1 MKVIP
6 RYWVRRGVAVGAL
19 LLTAVMLSACIEAN
33 SASTINPDL
42 TGTTTLRIGISKV
55 ALQTIAQ
62 IGSNLGGTPTPGA
75 GSTDNP
81 FGDLNT
87 QATAMGGTVT
97 PYDNADFT
105 GVEIAFT
112 FNSLDEMQKQINS
125 ILGDQS
131 GSSGSSD
138 PSTSSS
144 SSNPL
149 SGAGPSALIQITAQD
164 TGSTVRIDGT
174 VDPLSELNDPAATAG
189 APPGLDLTAILAGGG
204 KVELSFTMPGS
215 INAAD
220 SLATQDGTTV
230 SWSFKVGDPKATI
243 FVESAKG

>member
-1 MKVIP
+1 MTVIS
-6 RYWVRRGVAVGAL
+6 RHWVRRGIAVGAL

-42 TGTTTLRIGISKV
+42 TGTTKLRIGISKV
-55 ALQTIAQ
+55 ALQTISQ
-62 IGSNLGGTPTPGA
+62 IGSSLGGTPTPDSTGS
-75 GSTDNP
+75 STDNP

-87 QATAMGGTVT
+87 QASALGGTVT
-97 PYDNADFT
+97 PYDTPDFT

-125 ILGDQS
+125 VLGDQS
-131 GSSGSSD
+131 GSSGSSG
-138 PSTSSS
+138 SSS
-144 SSNPL
+144 SSSPL
-149 SGAGPSALIQITAQD
+149 SGAPSSLIQITAQD

-189 APPGLDLTAILAGGG
+189 APPGLDLTALLSGGG

-215 INAAD
+215 INTAD

-243 FVESAKG
+243 FVESAKS

>member
-1 MKVIP
+1 MTVIS
-6 RYWVRRGVAVGAL
+6 RHWVRRGIAVGAL

-42 TGTTTLRIGISKV
+42 TGTTKLRIGISKV
-55 ALQTIAQ
+55 ALQTISQ
-62 IGSNLGGTPTPGA
+62 IGNSLGGTPTPG
-75 GSTDNP
+75 STDSSMDNP

-87 QATAMGGTVT
+87 QASALGGTVT
-97 PYDNADFT
+97 PYDTPDFT
-105 GVEIAFT
+105 GVEIDFT

-125 ILGDQS
+125 VLGDQS
-131 GSSGSSD
+131 GSSGSSG
-138 PSTSSS
+138 SSS
-144 SSNPL
+144 SSSPL
-149 SGAGPSALIQITAQD
+149 SGSGPSSLIQITAQD

-189 APPGLDLTAILAGGG
+189 APPGLDLTALLSGGG

-215 INAAD
+215 INTAD

-243 FVESAKG
+243 FVESAKS

>member
-1 MKVIP
+1 MTVIS
-6 RYWVRRGVAVGAL
+6 RHWMRRGIAVGAL

-42 TGTTTLRIGISKV
+42 TGTTKLRIGISKV

-62 IGSNLGGTPTPGA
+62 IGSSLGGTPTPGSTSS
-75 GSTDNP
+75 STDNP
-81 FGDLNT
+81 FADLNT
-87 QATAMGGTVT
+87 QASAMGGTVT
-97 PYDNADFT
+97 PYDTPDFT

-125 ILGDQS
+125 VLGDQS
-131 GSSGSSD
+131 GSSNSPGSSG
-138 PSTSSS
+138 SSS
-144 SSNPL
+144 PL
-149 SGAGPSALIQITAQD
+149 SGSGPSSLIQITAQD

-189 APPGLDLTAILAGGG
+189 APPGLDLTALLSGGG

-215 INAAD
+215 INTAD

-243 FVESAKG
+243 FVESAKS